1 MANRDRRASN
11 IAQLVLVWLA
21 HPLPSYCA
29 TRVLRVEI
37 RPSQVGHQFAGVNQ
51 LCPGRARQDRGHIRW
66 GQSGARSTG
75 TFEGCPMLEAMALK
89 HHLGGGPAVVVHVK
103 FIQPIRRHGRVFDG
117 GQCRGSK
124 TLHGAECRVL
134 FTRVAP
140 LPR

>member
-11 IAQLVLVWLA
+11 IAQLILVWLA
-21 HPLPSYCA
+21 HPLPYCA
-29 TRVLRVEI
+29 TRVPRVGI
-37 RPSQVGHQFAGVNQ
+37 RPSRVGHRFAGVDRQ
-51 LCPGRARQDRGHIRW
+51 RPRQAGQDRGYIRW

-75 TFEGCPMLEAMALK
+75 TFEGCPMSEAMALK

-124 TLHGAECRVL
+124 MLHGAECRVL